1 MDIASTMRVPTAR
14 FVEWQHPDVKAV
26 LRAEAHRGRV
36 VATQAQILLAFSV
49 SAPLI
54 SRFVGATVLASAAF
68 SGVIDTLAVLG
79 VALALY
85 RLLPLTVPSRV
96 VASDEV
102 GAERARRDG
111 TLSPQQRA
119 LLGDSYVPRT
129 ERKSRAHADDAS
141 AAPHLADQP
150 LRRRSCVADA
160 RFGAGRSAD
169 KRDCVA
175 PMFVGIG
182 PLSPRYVSVPAGRG
196 TVTSSAGCTLSNAH
210 GERGDRIERSRTP
223 DSAARAR
230 SRGPRVESDAD
241 VDAHIASLG
250 AAIDDSFAGRDGSD
264 STFKRTIQ
272 FESYNGEFDGSA
284 RATPSPSYVGRE
296 GVRTEMSPE
305 SSFLRSQDRVGSFG
319 ASPSALGSPT
329 GAYQYRPSPPPRAR
343 ASPIGGSIGVD
354 PSRVSPTTRDATAI
368 FATLHPDSPA
378 PVEVWT
384 DRLREWFAFRLLKP
398 LAVILQRSDAVV
410 NEALAALGETNVRVG
425 SLCAE
430 STSPDGVVGARI
442 TGSQEQDSMVL
453 EQVRA
458 RLEMLHAQ
466 AKASLAPSAPSTFGI
481 GLGGSFGAFGG
492 ASANPQQQQ
501 RAQQVQLLGDAL
513 NAVITHLRLMTLL
526 RAELPKGLLPAMP
539 PGYAAQR
546 ILELAEGTCV
556 VNFSFNSGGDWAGD
570 AWTPELP
577 DDSQLLCYLFCAF
590 LEVPGWVFAVDG
602 VATAEGSSGGSGAA
616 GVSSAGARGL
626 YFAQPPPPHI
636 ERYSAVLTA
645 RPPSPVRDG
654 AVVVIMPRTSPPVF
668 LVVTAGDVAHA
679 FPGHGGVF
687 RALVLLLLHAREKNG
702 GSLGGVRMGAAN
714 VALESIFMPGRM
726 L

>member
-54 SRFVGATVLASAAF
+54 SRFVGATVLPSAAF

-85 RLLPLTVPSRV
+85 RLLPLTVSSRV
-96 VASDEV
+96 IASDEV

-141 AAPHLADQP
+141 AGSQPADQP
-150 LRRRSCVADA
+150 LRRRSSVADA

-196 TVTSSAGCTLSNAH
+196 IVTSSARRMISNAH
-210 GERGDRIERSRTP
+210 GERGDRVELSRTP
-223 DSAARAR
+223 DSTDHAG

-250 AAIDDSFAGRDGSD
+250 AAIDNSFAGRDGSD
-264 STFKRTIQ
+264 STFKKTIQ

-284 RATPSPSYVGRE
+284 QATPSPSYVGRE
-296 GVRTEMSPE
+296 GARTEMSPE
-305 SSFLRSQDRVGSFG
+305 SLFLRSQDHVGSFG
-319 ASPSALGSPT
+319 TSPSALGSPT

-343 ASPIGGSIGVD
+343 ASPIGGSTGVD
-354 PSRVSPTTRDATAI
+354 LSRVSPTTRDSTAI

-442 TGSQEQDSMVL
+442 TGSQEHDSMLL

-458 RLEMLHAQ
+458 RLEILHAQ
-466 AKASLAPSAPSTFGI
+466 AKASLAPSAPSTFG
-481 GLGGSFGAFGG
+481 AFGG
-492 ASANPQQQQ
+492 ASANPQLQQH
-501 RAQQVQLLGDAL
+501 AQQVQLLGDAL
-513 NAVITHLRLMTLL
+513 DAVITHLRLMTLL

-668 LVVTAGDVAHA
+668 LVLTAGDVAHA